1 MSGHRQAAVA
11 LHALD
16 DADRSLILDQ
26 LPAADQT
33 TLRGY
38 LAELAALGFES
49 AAMDG
54 MPQATQTIQSAS
66 DLASAS
72 AAAMFALLEH
82 EPAALV
88 AQVLAARQWN
98 WHAGLL
104 ALCTPARR
112 EAIRAAQV
120 APAPARTRFLLES
133 LGSRLADATTAPAA
147 PDLPRSAWPLA
158 PLLRLVKS
166 WQR

>member
-26 LPAADQT
+26 LPAADQA

-38 LAELAALGFES
+38 LAELTALGFES

-54 MPQATQTIQSAS
+54 AVPQAAGAAP
-66 DLASAS
+66 DLATAP

-88 AQVLAARQWN
+88 AQVLAARQWS

-112 EAIRAAQV
+112 EAIRAAHV

-133 LGSRLADATTAPAA
+133 LGSRLAAAATTPAA
-147 PDLPRSAWPLA
+147 PGVSRAASPLA